1 MVYNITFKNIMAV
14 SFIGAGNR
22 STRRKPYFISSFSS
36 YHSYIILYVIFKLLP
51 KLVLN
56 INQSIILRNSNKF
69 RKYKFVF
76 VFACLKVFNVT
87 SNNISVKYHGGRF
100 YWWRK
105 PEDPDKTT
113 DLSQVTDKLYHIML
127 YTSPWFRKY
136 KLWCKYTCHGH
147 LSWSF
152 LHSLFNKLCQ

>member
-1 MVYNITFKNIMAV
+1 MNLFLHDDSRFICSNVFEFMVYNITFKNIMAV

-127 YTSPWFRKY
+127 YTSP
-136 KLWCKYTCHGH
+136 
-147 LSWSF
+147 
-152 LHSLFNKLCQ
+152 